1 LLARQDAA
9 QGRAALQISP
19 RDGRAWSAPAMAD
32 LLGGDLPTALAYFD
46 NALATMP
53 GHIGTWHGKAWAQLL
68 SSDLPGAQRS
78 FTSALDLDR
87 NFAES
92 HGGLAVALALQGRTE
107 EALQHIER
115 ALRLDAFNLS
125 GRHAQAIFGGEIRDL
140 ESFQVPAK
148 RLLRGTGWVA
158 QGGAGRLMGWALRA
172 ARTGAGSTERR
183 LPVTRLGL

>member
-1 LLARQDAA
+1 
-9 QGRAALQISP
+9 
-19 RDGRAWSAPAMAD
+19 MAD
-32 LLGGDLPTALAYFD
+32 LLAGDLPTALAYFD

-92 HGGLAVALALQGRTE
+92 HGGLAVALALQ
-107 EALQHIER
+107 HIER

-125 GRHAQAIFGGEIRDL
+125 GRHAQAIFGVEIRDL
-140 ESFQVPAK
+140 ESFQVLAK

-158 QGGAGRLMGWALRA
+158 QGCAGRLMGWALRA

-183 LPVTRLGL
+183 LPVTRLGS

>member
-1 LLARQDAA
+1 MRT
-9 QGRAALQISP
+9 P
-19 RDGRAWSAPAMAD
+19 VAMAD
-32 LLGGDLPTALAYFD
+32 LLAGDLPTALAHFD

-92 HGGLAVALALQGRTE
+92 HGGLAVALALLGRTE

-125 GRHAQAIFGGEIRDL
+125 GRYAQAILGGEIRDL
-140 ESFQVPAK
+140 ESFQALAK
-148 RLLRGTGWVA
+148 RLLRGQDGLLKAVLGA
-158 QGGAGRLMGWALRA
+158 SRAGR
-172 ARTGAGSTERR
+172 
-183 LPVTRLGL
+183 